1 MMHKNMHTRKS
12 SQTLH
17 CKTNKSVTGDKN
29 TEVEN
34 EKHDAF
40 NFVAVCQ
47 NSDKIVSLG
56 RKNTFKQVRKNIVKK
71 IKKLLKQSKLLL
83 LLL

>member
-1 MMHKNMHTRKS
+1 MHTKRS

-17 CKTNKSVTGDKN
+17 CKTNKSVKDDNN

-34 EKHDAF
+34 VKHDVL

-71 IKKLLKQSKLLL
+71 IKKLLKQGE
-83 LLL
+83 